1 MSGTVIKAG
10 DARALTRGLY
20 SLDLRDIAGKA
31 EAMLSTARSEA
42 ARLVE
47 EARRQALAE
56 REGIRQSAQRK
67 GYAEGGAAGR
77 AAALE
82 EARKRFAE
90 EQTALT
96 VALGDLLGAF
106 GARREELYL
115 AARRDVVVLAMAI
128 AQRIVS
134 RLAGMADAAPEMAA
148 EACRQAL
155 ELVGEAT
162 EAVIRVH
169 PDDRRALE
177 QIAEG
182 LSRAVQSSRHLRL
195 VEDPSVGRGG
205 VVVETADCAVDAQA
219 ASRVDRIADELVTD
233 WRQRMK
239 ALAIE
244 R

>member
-1 MSGTVIKAG
+1 M
-10 DARALTRGLY
+10 
-20 SLDLRDIAGKA
+20 
-31 EAMLSTARSEA
+31 
-42 ARLVE
+42 
-47 EARRQALAE
+47 
-56 REGIRQSAQRK
+56 
-67 GYAEGGAAGR
+67 
-77 AAALE
+77 
-82 EARKRFAE
+82 
-90 EQTALT
+90 
-96 VALGDLLGAF
+96 
-106 GARREELYL
+106 YL

-134 RLAGMADAAPEMAA
+134 RLAGLADAAPEMAA

-219 ASRVDRIADELVTD
+219 ASRVERIADELVTD